1 MKNVTKKSM
10 GITATALLVT
20 GLATAPMAFAQDTS
34 THQSA
39 AQTHDSDQPIT
50 DTWITT
56 KVKASL
62 LAGDG
67 VPGTDI
73 SVETVNGVVIL
84 SGEVESAEQV
94 ERAIEITEDIE
105 GVIEVQVAQLRVVPT
120 HIN

>member
-1 MKNVTKKSM
+1 MKNLAKKSM

-20 GLATAPMAFAQDTS
+20 GLATAPLAIAQDMS

-39 AQTHDSDQPIT
+39 AQSHDSEQPVT

-62 LAGDG
+62 LASNG

-73 SVETVNGVVIL
+73 SVETVNGVVTL
-84 SGEVESAEQV
+84 SGEVESAEQI
-94 ERAIEITEDIE
+94 ERAIEITEEID
-105 GVIEVQVAQLRVVPT
+105 GVTEVQVAQLRVVPA
-120 HIN
+120 HVD